1 MINKSFGR
9 NNKQNGLQLKYFYST
24 GNLTKEAES
33 DIEEKMDKILFAAAE
48 KAFNAI
54 VDHLSKSP
62 SKLLYW
68 ILAVAALALVG
79 QTKKLSWK
87 MVHKGWSFAKS
98 LCGCCGRRGR
108 SRQNIP
114 QNPQADGVELVR
126 AIPPDLPPHNDR
138 PGQLANV
145 DPQPAPIVVIIDL
158 D

>member
-9 NNKQNGLQLKYFYST
+9 KNKQNGLQLKYFYST

-33 DIEEKMDKILFAAAE
+33 DIEEKMDKIFFAAAE

-79 QTKKLSWK
+79 HTKKFSWK
-87 MVHKGWSFAKS
+87 IWYRKNGVLLRAFVVVVVVVVVPNKIPHKIQKRTKWNLSERFRRT
-98 LCGCCGRRGR
+98 CRRIMIGRG
-108 SRQNIP
+108 NW
-114 QNPQADGVELVR
+114 LTWT
-126 AIPPDLPPHNDR
+126 HNLLR
-138 PGQLANV
+138 LW
-145 DPQPAPIVVIIDL
+145 
-158 D
+158 

>member
-126 AIPPDLPPHNDR
+126 AVPSDLPPHNNW
-138 PGQLANV
+138 PGNWLTWTHN
-145 DPQPAPIVVIIDL
+145 L
-158 D
+158 LRLW